1 MPEQGSPADIEE
13 VIREILHYL
22 IEHPDAKDT
31 IEGIRQWWKPEGRR
45 EWRSNEVQTAL
56 ERLLS
61 KNWLTVRE
69 LSPTQKVY
77 SVNKKQIQEIQEFL
91 LKS

>member
-1 MPEQGSPADIEE
+1 MPEQGSPEDIEL
-13 VIREILHYL
+13 VTREILHYL

-31 IEGIRQWWKPEGRR
+31 IEGIRRWWKPEGRR
-45 EWRSNEVQTAL
+45 EWRSNEVQITL

-61 KNWLTVRE
+61 KNWLIVRE

-77 SVNKKQIQEIQEFL
+77 GVNKKHIQEIQEFL